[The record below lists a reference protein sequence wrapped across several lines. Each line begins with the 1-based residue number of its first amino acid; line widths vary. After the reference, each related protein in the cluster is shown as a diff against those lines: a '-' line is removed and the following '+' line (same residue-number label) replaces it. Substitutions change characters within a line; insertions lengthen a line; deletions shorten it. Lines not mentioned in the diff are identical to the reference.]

1 MSETSTKFDTKM
13 MDFLDNIGTFQTAW
27 SVIVTLGLF
36 VMFFICIFAFRT
48 GVNKQTKSQIRRFK
62 REGKYLPDIYVEL
75 NNTMEHIRY
84 YIFSYR
90 WKHRVIKQY
99 NHLFHGYEGKRLKD
113 ILGNSIN
120 CNLSYFTSFLELNAV
135 LDNMHNALDD
145 IRNRRDELVE
155 EHGDVVHAILN
166 STYNHIYAIKY
177 LQGLCN
183 MMSKKNMILVGS
195 AGNGKT
201 SLLCHMSEVAISNKI
216 PCMLVNSKDIQEDCT
231 EYIIKKLPILAKFRK
246 IAPIYLRIISFI
258 LLIKRKNF
266 YIFID
271 AINENDNEIFTS
283 SLSNLLESLSKY
295 KRIRILLSCRR
306 EYFDSRY
313 KMLFSFCED
322 KPYIFDLQEANYN
335 ERSMIKMI
343 RAYMEY
349 FNVPGPF
356 SLDTQKKLKNS
367 LFLTRIFFEV
377 NSNRNESMLEFRN
390 AEIYKLYFEK
400 VAAENKRINLKNIVN
415 DIAEYMFNKFQFDE
429 IPINELSLS
438 IDEIDALKNL
448 LDNNLIISRSV
459 HLGVG
464 ITERDEEYVYFVF
477 DELRDFCLAK
487 YLLTLDENN
496 SSVEYELF
504 FSSVQKLF
512 ERKLSPVEGTIKYA
526 YHYFKT
532 LARFDL
538 CEKILK
544 IFGESDVQNIL
555 DRERIGF
562 HNGRV
567 FNNFGFALIFSEGN
581 NIDSFE
587 IDYIINS
594 IEKNNGLYWEIFWF
608 LLGNEYSG
616 FKPNIQLALDI
627 LICCK
632 NETTSENIISYFFE
646 DRVIAYYPYYNQD
659 SRVHNLKE
667 WIDHITKVNVT
678 LSKYLKTIVIIL
690 ASYDPTDDEL
700 EEYHKFILD
709 EELFDFIQESK
720 LSNTIKEWVKSF
732 KESVLSNPID
742 ENAFRTFME
751 FLKAEGYYEK

>member
-1 MSETSTKFDTKM
+1 
-13 MDFLDNIGTFQTAW
+13 
-27 SVIVTLGLF
+27 
-36 VMFFICIFAFRT
+36 
-48 GVNKQTKSQIRRFK
+48 
-62 REGKYLPDIYVEL
+62 
-75 NNTMEHIRY
+75 
-84 YIFSYR
+84 
-90 WKHRVIKQY
+90 
-99 NHLFHGYEGKRLKD
+99 
-113 ILGNSIN
+113 
-120 CNLSYFTSFLELNAV
+120 
-135 LDNMHNALDD
+135 
-145 IRNRRDELVE
+145 
-155 EHGDVVHAILN
+155 
-166 STYNHIYAIKY
+166 
-177 LQGLCN
+177 
-183 MMSKKNMILVGS
+183 
-195 AGNGKT
+195 
-201 SLLCHMSEVAISNKI
+201 
-216 PCMLVNSKDIQEDCT
+216 
-231 EYIIKKLPILAKFRK
+231 
-246 IAPIYLRIISFI
+246 
-258 LLIKRKNF
+258 
-266 YIFID
+266 
-271 AINENDNEIFTS
+271 
-283 SLSNLLESLSKY
+283 
-295 KRIRILLSCRR
+295 
-306 EYFDSRY
+306 
-313 KMLFSFCED
+313 
-322 KPYIFDLQEANYN
+322 
-335 ERSMIKMI
+335 
-343 RAYMEY
+343 
-349 FNVPGPF
+349 
-356 SLDTQKKLKNS
+356 
-367 LFLTRIFFEV
+367 
-377 NSNRNESMLEFRN
+377 
-390 AEIYKLYFEK
+390 
-400 VAAENKRINLKNIVN
+400 
-415 DIAEYMFNKFQFDE
+415 AEYMFNKFQFDE